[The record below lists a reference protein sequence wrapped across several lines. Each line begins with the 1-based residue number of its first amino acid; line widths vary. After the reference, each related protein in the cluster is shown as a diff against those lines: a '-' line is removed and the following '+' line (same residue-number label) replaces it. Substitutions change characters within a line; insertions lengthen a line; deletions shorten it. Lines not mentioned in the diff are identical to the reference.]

1 MRRKVSHML
10 LCAVIAL
17 LSGWAGHWLGSRK
30 RSIVRVPET
39 VVRHDTI
46 RPAIP
51 EPEVIVREVPT
62 EVDTAAILADYFSE
76 KHYLDTIIERPYLK
90 VELTDV
96 ISRNSLLDRTVVVD
110 YRSQWSATTRWFWEW
125 MRDVTDVYCPQGTD
139 VSPGSSR
146 RAMTCTTGLWCWAFL
161 KLFGNGSGRHT

>member
-76 KHYLDTIIERPYLK
+76 KNYLDTIIERPYLK

-96 ISRNSLLDRTVVVD
+96 ISHNSLLDRTVVVD
-110 YRSQWSATTRWFWEW
+110 YRQPIVCNNALVVGMDAGRYGCVLSAGYRRKSWEFRAGYDLYNRSLVLGVSKDLWRW
-125 MRDVTDVYCPQGTD
+125 
-139 VSPGSSR
+139 
-146 RAMTCTTGLWCWAFL
+146 
-161 KLFGNGSGRHT
+161 

>member
-1 MRRKVSHML
+1 MKRKVSHML

-17 LSGWAGHWLGSRK
+17 LSGWAGYRLGSRH
-30 RSIVRVPET
+30 RSIVRVQET

-76 KHYLDTIIERPYLK
+76 KHYRDTIIERPYLR
-90 VELTDV
+90 VEMTDI
-96 ISRNSLLDRTVVVD
+96 ISRNALLDRTVVVD
-110 YRSQWSATTRWFWEW
+110 YRQPVVCSNALVLGMDAGRYGCVLSAGYRRKSWEFKAGYDLYNRSLVLGISKTLWQW
-125 MRDVTDVYCPQGTD
+125 
-139 VSPGSSR
+139 
-146 RAMTCTTGLWCWAFL
+146 
-161 KLFGNGSGRHT
+161 

>member
-1 MRRKVSHML
+1 ML
-10 LCAVIAL
+10 LCAVIAF

-51 EPEVIVREVPT
+51 EAEVIVREVPT

-96 ISRNSLLDRTVVVD
+96 ISHNSLLDRTVVVWTTGN
-110 YRSQWSATTRWFWEW
+110 RSYATTRWWWEW
-125 MRDVTDVYCPQGTD
+125 MRDVTDVYCPQGTG
-139 VSPGSSR
+139 VSPGSSG
-146 RAMTCTTGLWCWAFL
+146 RAMTCTTGRWCWEYL
-161 KLFGNGSGRHT
+161 KTYGDGDKSCK

>member
-1 MRRKVSHML
+1 MFTFSIISLVL
-10 LCAVIAL
+10 L
-17 LSGWAGHWLGSRK
+17 R
-30 RSIVRVPET
+30 

-51 EPEVIVREVPT
+51 AAEVIVREVPT

-96 ISRNSLLDRTVVVD
+96 ISHNSLLDRTVVVD
-110 YRSQWSATTRWFWEW
+110 YRQPIVCNNALVVGMDAGRYGCVLSAGYRRKSWEFRAGYDLYNRSLVLGVSKDLWRW
-125 MRDVTDVYCPQGTD
+125 
-139 VSPGSSR
+139 
-146 RAMTCTTGLWCWAFL
+146 
-161 KLFGNGSGRHT
+161 

>member
-1 MRRKVSHML
+1 ML
-10 LCAVIAL
+10 LCAVIAF

-51 EPEVIVREVPT
+51 EAEVIVREVPT

-96 ISRNSLLDRTVVVD
+96 ISHNSLLDRTVVVD
-110 YRSQWSATTRWFWEW
+110 YRQPIVCNNALVVG
-125 MRDVTDVYCPQGTD
+125 MD
-139 VSPGSSR
+139 
-146 RAMTCTTGLWCWAFL
+146 A
-161 KLFGNGSGRHT
+161 GR

>member
-1 MRRKVSHML
+1 ML
-10 LCAVIAL
+10 LCAGIAL
-17 LSGWAGHWLGSRK
+17 LSVWAGHWRGSRK

-51 EPEVIVREVPT
+51 EAEVIVREVPT
-62 EVDTAAILADYFSE
+62 EVDTAAILADNFSE

-96 ISRNSLLDRTVVVD
+96 ISHNSLLDRTVVVD
-110 YRSQWSATTRWFWEW
+110 YRQPVVCNNALVVGMDAGRYGCVLSAGYRRKSWEFRAGYDLYNRSLVLGVSKDLWRW
-125 MRDVTDVYCPQGTD
+125 
-139 VSPGSSR
+139 
-146 RAMTCTTGLWCWAFL
+146 
-161 KLFGNGSGRHT
+161 

>member
-17 LSGWAGHWLGSRK
+17 LSGWAGHWLGSRN

-96 ISRNSLLDRTVVVD
+96 ISHNSLLDRTVVVD
-110 YRSQWSATTRWFWEW
+110 YRQPIVRQNALVLGMDAGRYGCVLSAGYRRKSWEFRAGYDLYNRSLVLGVSKDLWRW
-125 MRDVTDVYCPQGTD
+125 
-139 VSPGSSR
+139 
-146 RAMTCTTGLWCWAFL
+146 
-161 KLFGNGSGRHT
+161 

>member
-1 MRRKVSHML
+1 ML
-10 LCAVIAL
+10 LCAVIAF

-30 RSIVRVPET
+30 RSIVHVPET

-51 EPEVIVREVPT
+51 EAEVIIREVPT

-96 ISRNSLLDRTVVVD
+96 ISHNSLLDRTVVVD
-110 YRSQWSATTRWFWEW
+110 YRQPIVCNNALVVGMDAGRYGCVLSAGYRRKSWEF
-125 MRDVTDVYCPQGTD
+125 
-139 VSPGSSR
+139 
-146 RAMTCTTGLWCWAFL
+146 RAGYDLYNRAL
-161 KLFGNGSGRHT
+161 VV

>member
-10 LCAVIAL
+10 LCAVIAF

-96 ISRNSLLDRTVVVD
+96 ISHNSLLDRTVVVD
-110 YRSQWSATTRWFWEW
+110 YRQPIVCNNALVVGMDAGRSA
-125 MRDVTDVYCPQGTD
+125 PQGARSWSCPSLLPSSHLRTPFGSD
-139 VSPGSSR
+139 DSPRLPIVVG
-146 RAMTCTTGLWCWAFL
+146 C
-161 KLFGNGSGRHT
+161 

>member
-1 MRRKVSHML
+1 ML

-39 VVRHDTI
+39 VIRHDTI

-51 EPEVIVREVPT
+51 EPEIVVKEVPA
-62 EVDTAAILADYFSE
+62 EVDTAAILADYFAE

-90 VELTDV
+90 VEMVDV
-96 ISRNSLLDRTVVVD
+96 VSRNSLVDRTVVVD
-110 YRSQWSATTRWFWEW
+110 YRQPVVHGNALALGLDTGRYSYVLSAGYRRKSWEF
-125 MRDVTDVYCPQGTD
+125 RAGYDLYNKSLVLG
-139 VSPGSSR
+139 VSKD
-146 RAMTCTTGLWCWAFL
+146 LWKW
-161 KLFGNGSGRHT
+161 